1 MKEINKVYKRWA
13 IFMEANKVNSKFKT
27 KDLVETALLTAL
39 VFVATSFINI
49 RLPILSSGGLV
60 HLGNVFLFATAIIF
74 GKKKGAIAGAVGMAI
89 FDLSSGWALW
99 APFTFIVRGIM
110 GYIVGSI
117 AYSNNKNGDSF
128 LFNILAIFVSGI
140 WMIIG
145 YYITEVILYGNL
157 LAPVASIP
165 GNITQLVVGLV
176 LGLPL
181 AKILKRYKKY
191 L

>member
-1 MKEINKVYKRWA
+1 
-13 IFMEANKVNSKFKT
+13 MEANKERSKFST
-27 KDLVETALLTAL
+27 KDLVETALLTTL
-39 VFVATSFINI
+39 VFVATAFINI

-60 HLGNVFLFATAIIF
+60 HLGNVILFAAAILF

-99 APFTFIVRGIM
+99 APFTLVVRGIM
-110 GYIVGSI
+110 GYIVGTI
-117 AYSNNKNGDSF
+117 AYSNNKNGDNF
-128 LFNILAIFVSGI
+128 LINILAVFVSGI

-157 LAPVASIP
+157 LTPVASIP

-181 AKILKRYKKY
+181 AKILKRYTRY